1 MKIVCSRFITLSIGS
16 YDTLFF
22 IFMGVIQRQG
32 LKNAFVTYLAVA
44 LGALNYL
51 VVYPA
56 VFSDDQTGILRFVT
70 QAGQMLYPFAMLG
83 VSALVVRFFPVFK
96 DEKRGH
102 RGFLITLLL
111 WSGLGFLLLSLGVLF
126 FKNTILEFYG
136 AKSAYYQQFL
146 PLVLPLAGLMGWAML
161 FSSYSS
167 NFGRVVVPSMLTN
180 LLPKI
185 FNTALGV
192 LFFTGFLTFSMTMQG
207 VVWIYGVI
215 IIALLIY
222 LKSLNQLHLRPDFA
236 FVKPVMRKEMM
247 VFAAYGIM
255 GSIGSALANQIDT
268 IMVGTMINL
277 TNVTIFTIAFFM
289 ADVLDVPRR
298 AIEGISAPVISQAWS
313 DNNMAEIKKIY
324 QKSALYQF
332 LAGVFFLTGIWSCID
347 DVFALIP
354 NGERYV
360 SGKYVVLVLGI
371 GKLVDLVTGINQIV
385 IGYSRYFRFN
395 LYAMLALA
403 VFNVLCNLIFIPI
416 FHIVGAALA
425 TMSSLILFNV
435 LKLGFIYKKIR
446 IHPFS
451 WPIAKVMLLGAIA
464 YTIACFIPDFGIAF
478 VNILVKAIIITS
490 LFGGLTLYWQLAP
503 ELNTLFYQFTNRI
516 FKK

>member
-1 MKIVCSRFITLSIGS
+1 
-16 YDTLFF
+16 
-22 IFMGVIQRQG
+22 MGVIQRQG
-32 LKNAFVTYLAVA
+32 LKNAIVTYLAVA

-51 VVYPA
+51 FVYPA

-83 VSALVVRFFPVFK
+83 VSALVVRFFPAFRDDQK
-96 DEKRGH
+96 GH

-111 WSGLGFLLLSLGVLF
+111 WSGLGFLFISLIAF
-126 FKNTILEFYG
+126 IFNDAILAFYG
-136 AKSAYYQQFL
+136 AKSEYYRQYL

-180 LLPKI
+180 LLPKVS
-185 FNTALGV
+185 NTILGI
-192 LFFTGFLTFSMTMQG
+192 LFFAGFLTFTLTIQG
-207 VVWIYGVI
+207 VVWVYGLI
-215 IIALLIY
+215 IIALLVY
-222 LKSLNQLHLRPDFA
+222 LKSLGQLHLKPDFA
-236 FVKPVMRKEMM
+236 FVKADLRKEMM
-247 VFAAYGIM
+247 VFAAYGVM

-298 AIEGISAPVISQAWS
+298 AIEGVSAPVIAQAWA
-313 DNNMAEIKKIY
+313 DNNIGEIKKIY

-332 LAGVFFLTGIWSCID
+332 LVGVFFLTGIWSCID

-371 GKLVDLVTGINQIV
+371 GKLVDLVTGINQLV

-403 VFNVLCNLIFIPI
+403 VFNVLCNLVFIPI
-416 FHIVGAALA
+416 FHIIGAALA
-425 TMSSLILFNV
+425 TMSSLVLFNM
-435 LKLGFIYKKIR
+435 LKLGFIYKKVH
-446 IHPFS
+446 IHPFT
-451 WPIAKVMLLGAIA
+451 WPILKVIAIGLAA
-464 YTIACFIPDFGIAF
+464 YMAAYWIPDTGFAFG
-478 VNILVKAIIITS
+478 NIVAKAVLITA
-490 LFGGLTLYWQLAP
+490 LFGGATLYWQLAP
-503 ELNTLFYQFTNRI
+503 ELNTLISRFLQRVT
-516 FKK
+516 KK